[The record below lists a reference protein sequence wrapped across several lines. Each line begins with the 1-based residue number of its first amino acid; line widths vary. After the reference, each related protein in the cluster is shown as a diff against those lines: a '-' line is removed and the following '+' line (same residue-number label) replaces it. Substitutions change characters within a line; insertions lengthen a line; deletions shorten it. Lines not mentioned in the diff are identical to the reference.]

1 MYCITSSKEIKEI
14 TEMKQHRTILF
25 ATILMVVALTVS
37 GCGLSFG
44 QLPILHLAKSAEETP
59 VPQVAPAPTAAS
71 LSSVAAADSTAT
83 DVETEILT
91 SVYQKVN
98 PSVVNI
104 QVTKQVQQPD
114 VSGFFGDSQ
123 PGDSY
128 QHGEGSGFVYDAKG
142 HIITNNHV
150 VDGATKVQVT
160 FYDDV
165 TLPATVVATDPGSDL
180 AVIKVDGDPSELHP
194 VSLADSSQLEV
205 GQRAIAI
212 GNPFGLEGTLTA
224 GIISA
229 LGRTLPASNTDFII
243 PDIIQTDAA
252 INPGN
257 SGGPLLNE
265 RGEVIGVTTAI
276 VPGSGPGG
284 QGSFLG
290 VGFAVPVNI
299 VKRVVPALISD
310 GHYDHPW
317 LGISGVTLGPDLA
330 KAMQLSVDR
339 GVLVVKV
346 VGNSPADKA
355 SLKGSDKTVTFE
367 GQDVPAGG
375 DVIVAID
382 GRPVRKFDDVL
393 TYLTDDTQV
402 SQEITLTVLRN
413 GHQQQVKVIL
423 DSRPTTTV
431 ERS

>member
-1 MYCITSSKEIKEI
+1 
-14 TEMKQHRTILF
+14 MKQHRPFLF
-25 ATILMVVALTVS
+25 ATVLLVLALAVA
-37 GCGLSFG
+37 GCGLSIG
-44 QLPILHLAKSAEETP
+44 QLPLIQTAPGAAAKSA
-59 VPQVAPAPTAAS
+59 PQVAPVPAATR
-71 LSSVAAADSTAT
+71 LLPSSVTDSAGA

-91 SVYQKVN
+91 SVYAQVN

-114 VSGFFGDSQ
+114 NFGFFGNSQ
-123 PGDSY
+123 PPDLY
-128 QHGEGSGFVYDAKG
+128 QYGQGSGFVYDAEG
-142 HIITNNHV
+142 HIVTNNHV
-150 VDGATKVQVT
+150 VDGASKVEVT

-180 AVIKVDGDPSELHP
+180 AVIKVNADASELHP
-194 VSLADSSQLEV
+194 VSLADSSQLVV

-212 GNPFGLEGTLTA
+212 GNPFGLEGTLTS
-224 GIISA
+224 GIVSA
-229 LGRTLPASNTDFII
+229 LGRTLPASNTDFVI

-276 VPGSGPGG
+276 VPGTGPGG

-299 VKRVVPALISD
+299 VKRVVPALVSD

-317 LGISGVTLGPDLA
+317 LGISGTTLGPDLA
-330 KAMQLSVDR
+330 KAMDLSVDR
-339 GVLVVKV
+339 GVLVVEV
-346 VGNSPADKA
+346 VGDSPAEKA
-355 SLKGSDKTVTFE
+355 GLQGSDQTVTFE

-382 GRPVRKFDDVL
+382 EQPVRKFDDL
-393 TYLTDDTQV
+393 LSYLTDNTRAGQAV
-402 SQEITLTVLRN
+402 TLSILRD
-413 GHQQQVKVIL
+413 GQQQTVKVVL
-423 DSRPTTTV
+423 DTRPAAV
-431 ERS
+431 SNQP

>member
-1 MYCITSSKEIKEI
+1 MR
-14 TEMKQHRTILF
+14 QHHSVLF

-37 GCGLSFG
+37 GCGLSVG
-44 QLPILHLAKSAEETP
+44 QLPILHLVKSAEETP
-59 VPQVAPAPTAAS
+59 VPQVAPAPMAAS
-71 LSSVAAADSTAT
+71 LPSVAAADSTAT

-128 QHGEGSGFVYDAKG
+128 QYGEGSGFVYDAKG

-165 TLPATVVATDPGSDL
+165 ALPATVVATDPGSDL
-180 AVIKVDGDPSELHP
+180 AVIKVNGDPSELHP

-229 LGRTLPASNTDFII
+229 LGRTLPASNTDFVI

-330 KAMQLSVDR
+330 RVMQLSVER

-355 SLKGSDKTVTFE
+355 GLKGSDKTVTFE

-375 DVIVAID
+375 
-382 GRPVRKFDDVL
+382 DVL

-413 GHQQQVKVIL
+413 GHQQQVKVTL

-431 ERS
+431 EQS

>member
-1 MYCITSSKEIKEI
+1 
-14 TEMKQHRTILF
+14 MKQHRPFLF
-25 ATILMVVALTVS
+25 ATVLLIVALTLA
-37 GCGLSFG
+37 GCGFSIG
-44 QLPILHLAKSAEETP
+44 QFSLLQAAESAGAKLA
-59 VPQVAPAPTAAS
+59 PQVAPVPTAAPF
-71 LSSVAAADSTAT
+71 LPSSVPDITGT

-91 SVYQKVN
+91 SVYAQVN

-104 QVTKQVQQPD
+104 QVTKQVQQSD
-114 VSGFFGDSQ
+114 SFGFFGNSQ
-123 PGDSY
+123 PPDLY
-128 QHGEGSGFVYDAKG
+128 QYGQGSGFVYDAEG
-142 HIITNNHV
+142 RIVTNNHV
-150 VDGATKVQVT
+150 VDGASKVEVT

-165 TLPATVVATDPGSDL
+165 TVPATVVATDPGSDL
-180 AVIKVDGDPSELHP
+180 AVIKVNVDASELHP
-194 VSLADSSQLEV
+194 VSLADSSQLQV

-212 GNPFGLEGTLTA
+212 GNPFGLEGTLTS

-229 LGRTLPASNTDFII
+229 LGRTLPASNTKFVI

-276 VPGSGPGG
+276 VPGTGPGG

-299 VKRVVPALISD
+299 VKHVVPALVSD

-317 LGISGVTLGPDLA
+317 LGISGTTLGPDLA
-330 KAMQLSVDR
+330 KAMDLSVER
-339 GVLVVKV
+339 GVLVVEV
-346 VGNSPADKA
+346 VGDSPAEKA
-355 SLKGSDKTVTFE
+355 GLQGSDQTITFE

-382 GRPVRKFDDVL
+382 EQPVRKFDDL
-393 TYLTDDTQV
+393 LSYLTDNTRAGQAV
-402 SQEITLTVLRN
+402 TLSILRD
-413 GHQQQVKVIL
+413 GQQQTLKVVL
-423 DSRPTTTV
+423 DTRPAAV
-431 ERS
+431 SNQP

>member
-1 MYCITSSKEIKEI
+1 
-14 TEMKQHRTILF
+14 MKQYRTMLI

-37 GCGLSFG
+37 GCGLSVS
-44 QLPILHLAKSAEETP
+44 QLPILHVAKGANETA
-59 VPQVAPAPTAAS
+59 VSQVAPAPTAAP
-71 LSSVAAADSTAT
+71 LPSVAAADSAAI

-91 SVYQKVN
+91 SVYQTVN

-104 QVTKQVQQPD
+104 QVTKEVQQLG
-114 VSGFFGDSQ
+114 S
-123 PGDSY
+123 SY
-128 QHGEGSGFVYDAKG
+128 QYGEGSGFVYDAEG
-142 HIITNNHV
+142 RIITNNHV
-150 VDGATKVQVT
+150 VDGATKVEVT

-165 TLPATVVATDPGSDL
+165 VLPATVVATDPGSDL
-180 AVIKVDGDPSELHP
+180 AVIKVNADPSELHP

-229 LGRTLPASNTDFII
+229 LGRTLPASNTDFVI
-243 PDIIQTDAA
+243 PEIIQTDAA

-299 VKRVVPALISD
+299 VKRVAPALISD

-330 KAMQLSVDR
+330 KVMQLSVER
-339 GVLVVKV
+339 GVLVVEV
-346 VGNSPADKA
+346 LGNSPADKA
-355 SLKGSDKTVTFE
+355 GLKGSDQTVTFE

-375 DVIVAID
+375 DVIVAIN
-382 GRPVRKFDDVL
+382 GQPVHKFDDVL

-402 SQEITLTVLRN
+402 GQQITLTVLRN
-413 GHQQQVKVIL
+413 GHQQEVKVTL
-423 DSRPTTTV
+423 DTRPTTTINQ
-431 ERS
+431 S